1 MFLPGHCLP
10 RRDHVDMPGQPLPCP
25 CFQVHSLAIVYAIL
39 AGRPPCGK
47 SFLHSCPAIFPVG
60 SQLSYTGSTG
70 QRETLSHRKK
80 GEKDGRIG
88 PCPLAPILV
97 HIGAC
102 MHTHFIHDTYTYT
115 LHRCKRKDSQS
126 QSRTWNSPSLKGS
139 HGDCVAVITEQGAAK
154 GLGMFLLKC

>member
-25 CFQVHSLAIVYAIL
+25 CFQVQFSLEGHLVGRAFCTL
-39 AGRPPCGK
+39 AQPQ
-47 SFLHSCPAIFPVG
+47 FPVG

-80 GEKDGRIG
+80 GEKDSRIG

-126 QSRTWNSPSLKGS
+126 QSRTWNSPSLWGS